1 MVSQQLEAEL
11 LQPIIKYQSMQTPRK
26 PSNDE
31 LCETKIKVLK
41 EEQDM
46 KPEAKEEEVFN
57 FGTVVFKTK
66 DVKQEKPSL
75 PSLLTLTSG
84 TDQITSHS
92 FKILRKI

>member
-1 MVSQQLEAEL
+1 MVSQQLEAEP
-11 LQPIIKYQSMQTPRK
+11 LQQITKYQCVETPQN
-26 PSNDE
+26 PSNED

-46 KPEAKEEEVFN
+46 EVDAKEKKVFN
-57 FGTVVFKTK
+57 FGSVVFKTK

-84 TDQITSHS
+84 TDQITSLS
-92 FKILRKI
+92 FKLLRKM